1 MALVTVRLR
10 TAVLHAAEP
19 LLGGLVLN
27 VLYVLGLAGRLP
39 VWVVDGLLLFAV
51 VYQQPQVQHR
61 LTAGDPLHRLWPRL
75 GVHLALYTAVLLV
88 VGWGPLSGLAFI
100 GTLAIHLRW
109 SGSAAWR
116 PAAVF
121 GVPAVVTGQ
130 VLIAL
135 GWVYTYLPGAQG
147 HAIAAILAVTA
158 LLISRLLGLTVAQR
172 EEAEC
177 RLRLGEQ
184 RFRTLIQH
192 AADVV
197 TVTDYRGS
205 ITYVSPAVQAITGHP
220 AAELLGVDF
229 FQLVHPQDL
238 TTARSMQASLVDEGD
253 RECRTELRLRHADG
267 QWRWHEANVR
277 NLLDHPA
284 VRGIVVNHRDVTER
298 RNDRD
303 RLLYEASHDALTGL
317 VNRATFWRLL
327 EEAMDAAGADGGARK
342 VAVLYLDLDGF
353 KQVNDTMGHEAGDA
367 LLVQFGALLRRCVRG
382 GEVTA
387 RPGGAVAA
395 RPGGAV
401 AARPGGAVAARPG
414 GAVAARPGGAVAAR
428 LGGDEFA
435 VLLTGVRREDLAIAV
450 ARRILTELVEP
461 FHAAGKPV
469 YVRASIGIAVSGG
482 CADSASLML
491 HRADVAMYHAKR
503 YAPEGWQLYADGLAD
518 RAPGSAA
525 LEVDLRTAV
534 RGGQLRLR
542 YQPIVALDSGALT
555 GLEALVR
562 WEHPTRGWLSPAAFV
577 PLAET
582 CGMIGELGQWVL
594 ENACDQ
600 VVAWQRRLVPDQRI
614 SLNVNLSPRELEHD
628 SLADRVL
635 STLRRTGL
643 DPTDLVLEVT
653 EGALVGESAIPRLA
667 ALGEH
672 GIRIAVDDFGIG
684 YSSLRYLTRLPIDIV
699 KLDRC
704 FVAELNGTKEGAAV
718 AEAVVRLGEVLRL
731 DTVVEGVENSAQV
744 EELLLLGYRTGQGY
758 HFAQPLCATA
768 VDALIDGY
776 GAGSWPSG
784 RLLPDGLGSGLSRT
798 GSGPG

>member
-1 MALVTVRLR
+1 MALIAVRLR
-10 TAVLHAAEP
+10 TAVFHAAEP

-39 VWVVDGLLLFAV
+39 VWVVDGLLVVAV

-61 LTAGDPLHRLWPRL
+61 LTGGDPLHRLWPRL
-75 GVHLALYTAVLLV
+75 GFHLALYTAVLLV

-121 GVPAVVTGQ
+121 GVAAVVTGQ

-135 GWVYTYLPGAQG
+135 SWVYTYLPGAQG

-158 LLISRLLGLTVAQR
+158 LLISRLLGLAVAQR
-172 EEAEC
+172 EEAER
-177 RLRLGEQ
+177 RLRLGEE

-192 AADVV
+192 AADIV
-197 TVTDYRGS
+197 TVTDDDGS
-205 ITYVSPAVQAITGHP
+205 ITYVSPAVESITGHP
-220 AAELLGVDF
+220 AGELLGVDF
-229 FQLVHPQDL
+229 FRLVHPDDL
-238 TTARSMQASLVDEGD
+238 TTARSMRASLVDGGG
-253 RECRTELRLRHADG
+253 REFRTELRLRHADG
-267 QWRWHEANVR
+267 QWRWHEANAR

-303 RLLYEASHDALTGL
+303 RLVYEATHDALTGL

-327 EEAMDAAGADGGARK
+327 EESTDAAGADGGARQ

-353 KQVNDTMGHEAGDA
+353 KQVNDTMGHEAGDV
-367 LLVQFGALLRRCVRG
+367 LLVQFGALLRRC
-382 GEVTA
+382 A
-387 RPGGAVAA
+387 RDAVA
-395 RPGGAV
+395 
-401 AARPGGAVAARPG
+401 
-414 GAVAARPGGAVAAR
+414 AAR

-435 VLLTGVRREDLAIAV
+435 VLLTGVRGGDPAIAV
-450 ARRILTELVEP
+450 ARRILTELARP
-461 FHAAGKPV
+461 FRVAGKPV
-469 YVRASIGIAVSGG
+469 YVRASIGIAVARGR
-482 CADSASLML
+482 ADSASLTL

-503 YAPEGWQLYADGLAD
+503 YGRDGWQLYADGLAD
-518 RAPGSAA
+518 YARGSAA

-534 RGGQLRLR
+534 RGGQLHLW
-542 YQPIVALDSGALT
+542 YQPIVALDSGVLS

-562 WEHPTRGWLSPAAFV
+562 WEHPTRGRLLPTEFV
-577 PLAET
+577 PLAEA
-582 CGMIGELGQWVL
+582 CGMIGELDQWVL
-594 ENACDQ
+594 ETACAQ
-600 VVAWQRRLVPDQRI
+600 VVGWQQRLRPGRRL

-635 STLRRTGL
+635 STLRRTGF
-643 DPTDLVLEVT
+643 DPADLVLEVT
-653 EGALVGESAIPRLA
+653 EGALVGESAVPRLA

-684 YSSLRYLTRLPIDIV
+684 YSSLRYLSRLPVDIV

-718 AEAVVRLGEVLRL
+718 AEAVVRLGEVLKL
-731 DTVVEGVENSAQV
+731 ETVVEGVENSAQV
-744 EELLLLGYRTGQGY
+744 EELLLLGYRTGQGH
-758 HFAQPLCATA
+758 HFSQPLCATA
-768 VDALIDGY
+768 VDALIDENGV
-776 GAGSWPSG
+776 GSWP
-784 RLLPDGLGSGLSRT
+784 PAAGLGSGLSRA
-798 GSGPG
+798 GAGAG